1 MSTVPATSRQQRSS
15 GGNVANRLAA
25 IALLATLALVHP
37 DAQAQTGSD
46 PWFRYS
52 TKPKDFQ
59 AAKLPWN
66 TFSIELP
73 KNWQL
78 VPGYGGMFFIAVEK
92 TRNNQATAAV
102 ILEQMHLVE
111 PLGPAD
117 VDSVLGKLEADAALY
132 RDPSGK
138 NLEQQIKQVGAQRFV
153 FLQYTR
159 PGHNGTDR
167 VVMYAIPAGRIM
179 YRLVCIAP
187 ADQLEA
193 KYQEIFAHVA
203 ASFKRM
209 GANSD

>member
-1 MSTVPATSRQQRSS
+1 MT
-15 GGNVANRLAA
+15 NRLAA
-25 IALLATLALVHP
+25 IAVLATLALAHP
-37 DAQAQTGSD
+37 GVRAQTGSD

-59 AAKLPWN
+59 APKLPWN

-78 VPGYGGMFFIAVEK
+78 VPGYGGILLMAVEK

-111 PLGPAD
+111 PLAMGD
-117 VDSVLGKLEADAALY
+117 VDSVLGKLEADAARY
-132 RDPSGK
+132 RDPSAQ

-153 FLQYTR
+153 FIQYTR
-159 PGHNGTDR
+159 PGQNGTDR

-179 YRLVCIAP
+179 YRLICVAR
-187 ADQLEA
+187 ADQLA
-193 KYQEIFAHVA
+193 TRYQETFAHVA
-203 ASFKRM
+203 ASFKRL
-209 GANSD
+209 GANAD

>member
-1 MSTVPATSRQQRSS
+1 MV
-15 GGNVANRLAA
+15 NRLAA
-25 IALLATLALVHP
+25 IVLFATLALALPGGVR
-37 DAQAQTGSD
+37 AQTGSD

-59 AAKLPWN
+59 APKLPWN

-78 VPGYGGMFFIAVEK
+78 VPGFDGVLLIAVEK

-102 ILEQMHLVE
+102 VLEQRLLLE
-111 PLGPAD
+111 PIATGD
-117 VDSVLGKLEADAALY
+117 VDDFLGKLEAEYARA
-132 RDPSGK
+132 RDSAGQ
-138 NLEQQIKQVGAQRFV
+138 NFEQSIKQAGAQRFV
-153 FLQYTR
+153 FIQYTR
-159 PGHNGTDR
+159 PAQSGGTDR

-179 YRLVCIAP
+179 YRLICIAP
-187 ADQLEA
+187 ADQLAA
-193 KYQEIFAHVA
+193 KYQETFAHVA